1 MAGKRAAKPAK
12 KSESGETEVGKIS
25 HYYDK
30 IGVAIID
37 AKKGVKKGDSLHF
50 KGGKTDFTQAADS
63 IQVDHKPVEAIKKG
77 DSAGVKVEKEVREG
91 DTVYLVKG

>member
-1 MAGKRAAKPAK
+1 MAGKSAGKAAG
-12 KSESGETEVGKIS
+12 KSKESEVGTVS

-30 IGVAIID
+30 IGVAIVD
-37 AKKGVKKGDSLHF
+37 VKKGGVKKGDSLHF

-63 IQVDHKPVEAIKKG
+63 IQVEHKPVEAIKKG